1 MASRV
6 AFGTSLGFHVAA
18 IAAVV
23 IVPLF
28 GQELPPQVRPTPVA
42 DMWPGLIPVT
52 LALSR
57 TPTVPHAR
65 RAPAPDAARS
75 FAISEPAPATSLAPV
90 ADAPLDGPPVSDA
103 EWSGL
108 VPDGDVDGA
117 GGGAGD
123 VRNESGPRGTG
134 EPLRI
139 GGELE
144 PPTKL
149 VHVPPEY
156 PEIARAARVRGTVV
170 LDCTID
176 PAGSVVEV
184 RVLSGHPLLDPAA
197 VAAVRRWRYT
207 PTRLNGVP
215 VSVLLTVTVRFDLSR

>member
-6 AFGTSLGFHVAA
+6 ALGTSLGFHVAA

-52 LALSR
+52 LARSR

-75 FAISEPAPATSLAPV
+75 LAISEPAPATSLAAV
-90 ADAPLDGPPVSDA
+90 ADAPLDAPPVSDA

-108 VPDGDVDGA
+108 VADGDVDA
-117 GGGAGD
+117 ARGGAGD
-123 VRNESGPRGTG
+123 VRNGSGPRGTG

-139 GGELE
+139 GGELS
-144 PPTKL
+144 PDQ
-149 VHVPPEY
+149 
-156 PEIARAARVRGTVV
+156 ARARTARVPR
-170 LDCTID
+170 DR
-176 PAGSVVEV
+176 A
-184 RVLSGHPLLDPAA
+184 
-197 VAAVRRWRYT
+197 RRPRARRCST
-207 PTRLNGVP
+207 AR
-215 VSVLLTVTVRFDLSR
+215 

>member
-1 MASRV
+1 MARGK
-6 AFGTSLGFHVAA
+6 AFGASLGFHAA
-18 IAAVV
+18 ALAAVA

-28 GQELPPQVRPTPVA
+28 GQELPPQVRPAPVA
-42 DMWPGLIPVT
+42 DTWPGLVPVT
-52 LALSR
+52 LARSR
-57 TPTVPHAR
+57 PPKVPHAR
-65 RAPAPDAARS
+65 RAPARAAARS
-75 FAISEPAPATSLAPV
+75 LAISEPAPATSLTAV
-90 ADAPLDGPPVSDA
+90 ADAPLDVPPVSDA

-108 VPDGDVDGA
+108 VADSDVGGA
-117 GGGAGD
+117 EGLAGD
-123 VRNESGPRGTG
+123 VRNGSGPRGVG

-139 GGELE
+139 GGGLE

-156 PEIARAARVRGTVV
+156 PELARAARVRGTVV

-176 PAGSVVEV
+176 PAGSVVDV

-197 VAAVRRWRYT
+197 VDAVRRWRYT

-215 VSVLLTVTVRFDLSR
+215 VAVLLTVTVRFDSSR

>member
-28 GQELPPQVRPTPVA
+28 GQELPPQVRPTPAA

-52 LALSR
+52 LARSR
-57 TPTVPHAR
+57 TPKVPHAH

-75 FAISEPAPATSLAPV
+75 LAISEPAPATSLAPV

-108 VPDGDVDGA
+108 VPDGDVDG
-117 GGGAGD
+117 GGAGD
-123 VRNESGPRGTG
+123 VRNGSGPRGTV

-139 GGELE
+139 GGGLT

-149 VHVPPEY
+149 VHVQPEY
-156 PEIARAARVRGTVV
+156 PEIARVARVRGTVV

-176 PAGSVVEV
+176 PAGSVVEL
-184 RVLSGHPLLDPAA
+184 RVLSGHPLLEPAA
-197 VAAVRRWRYT
+197 VDAVRRWRYT
-207 PTRLNGVP
+207 ATRLNGVP
-215 VSVLLTVTVRFDLSR
+215 VAVLLTVNVRFDLSR